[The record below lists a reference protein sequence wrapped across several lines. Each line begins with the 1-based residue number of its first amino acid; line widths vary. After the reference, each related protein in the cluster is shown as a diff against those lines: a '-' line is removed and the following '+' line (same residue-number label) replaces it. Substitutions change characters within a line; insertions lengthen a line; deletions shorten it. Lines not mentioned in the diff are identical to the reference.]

1 MAIKGTIWI
10 LAILLSI
17 SAYVLSQNIECYN
30 CGYREDA
37 SGKRTKIPMEY
48 IDVPFCGEDNLSNS
62 TAPHEPTFPVCNS
75 SLNQWNSKINVN
87 ICIMDIISKY
97 NYFHRAVAA
106 LHTKSKR

>member
-1 MAIKGTIWI
+1 MAIKGTILI
-10 LAILLSI
+10 LAVLLSI

-75 SLNQWNSKINVN
+75 SPNQWNLKIV
-87 ICIMDIISKY
+87 IYMYHGY
-97 NYFHRAVAA
+97 NFKIW
-106 LHTKSKR
+106 LFS